1 MHGELLEDGI
11 IYPLD
16 MTEVIRI
23 SDSLITT
30 IIAIL
35 VSIYCVRSVS

>member
-1 MHGELLEDGI
+1 MHGKLLEECI

-16 MTEVIRI
+16 MTQVIRI

-35 VSIYCVRSVS
+35 MNIYCVRSVS